1 MAPANGSDA
10 SRGKQVPVSIPPMT
24 VEEEDSIILARITND
39 ERPLKRVIKKFHAYA
54 SLAAPPIVPPSSSAT
69 GTTTLED
76 AKEAFLVELRA
87 YQLALKKSAMI
98 CDAETRQVE
107 EYQREKERI
116 DEEHVTLREQ
126 IEELKV
132 ALEHAQMLRRRK
144 IEYDQVTEKVNS
156 LPSREE
162 LELSI
167 AELENDMAAIRVEH
181 DAQNRVLLAQ
191 KSALDIIV
199 TDLAGLR
206 FIGKDKETMTPSISA
221 IATPLPDTDHS
232 GQYLA
237 VESST
242 RGASSAL
249 SQADGSVNEDE
260 GKEEGE
266 DDGEGEGNGSSR
278 MTDDGELNEGD
289 IEMGEVEEEPRN
301 KKLTK
306 AVEEELEEG
315 EASDFS
321 SELSDPP
328 DD

>member
-1 MAPANGSDA
+1 LNPNFHTFSAYLY
-10 SRGKQVPVSIPPMT
+10 IPP
-24 VEEEDSIILARITND
+24 R
-39 ERPLKRVIKKFHAYA
+39 
-54 SLAAPPIVPPSSSAT
+54 
-69 GTTTLED
+69 
-76 AKEAFLVELRA
+76 
-87 YQLALKKSAMI
+87 
-98 CDAETRQVE
+98 
-107 EYQREKERI
+107 
-116 DEEHVTLREQ
+116 
-126 IEELKV
+126 
-132 ALEHAQMLRRRK
+132 
-144 IEYDQVTEKVNS
+144 
-156 LPSREE
+156 
-162 LELSI
+162 SI

-221 IATPLPDTDHS
+221 RATPLPDTDHS

-237 VESST
+237 VELST

>member
-1 MAPANGSDA
+1 MRLNPN
-10 SRGKQVPVSIPPMT
+10 
-24 VEEEDSIILARITND
+24 
-39 ERPLKRVIKKFHAYA
+39 FHTFSAYRY
-54 SLAAPPIVPPSSSAT
+54 V
-69 GTTTLED
+69 
-76 AKEAFLVELRA
+76 FLR
-87 YQLALKKSAMI
+87 
-98 CDAETRQVE
+98 
-107 EYQREKERI
+107 
-116 DEEHVTLREQ
+116 
-126 IEELKV
+126 
-132 ALEHAQMLRRRK
+132 
-144 IEYDQVTEKVNS
+144 
-156 LPSREE
+156 
-162 LELSI
+162 SI
-167 AELENDMAAIRVEH
+167 AELDNDMAAIRVEH

-221 IATPLPDTDHS
+221 RATPLPDADSS

-242 RGASSAL
+242 RGVSSAL
-249 SQADGSVNEDE
+249 SQADESTNEDE
-260 GKEEGE
+260 KEEGE
-266 DDGEGEGNGSSR
+266 DDGEGNGSSR
-278 MTDDGELNEGD
+278 MTDDGELDEGD

-306 AVEEELEEG
+306 AAEEELEEG